1 MMNLLLSAAAAIEEV
16 ELGIGQ
22 GLSYSLLG
30 IAVVFAMLFALMVV
44 IKIMGSLLGEKPKNA
59 EAAPTA
65 KAEAAPA
72 AGGIP
77 AGKVPAPGSLGEIAI
92 HDVPEKTAAMIMAI
106 VADEM
111 NTPLNELRFK
121 SIKRVD

>member
-1 MMNLLLSAAAAIEEV
+1 MMNLLLSAPATIEEV

-44 IKIMGSLLGEKPKNA
+44 IKIMGALLGDKPKKA
-59 EAAPTA
+59 DAAA
-65 KAEAAPA
+65 KVDTAPA
-72 AGGIP
+72 QGGIP
-77 AGKVPAPGSLGEIAI
+77 AGKVPAPGSLGDIAI

>member
-1 MMNLLLSAAAAIEEV
+1 MMNLLLSAEAAIEEV
-16 ELGIGQ
+16 DLSIGQ

-30 IAVVFAMLFALMVV
+30 IAVVFAMLLALMVV
-44 IKIMGSLLGEKPKNA
+44 IKIMGALLGDKPKKA
-59 EAAPTA
+59 DAAA
-65 KAEAAPA
+65 KVDTAPA
-72 AGGIP
+72 QGGIP
-77 AGKVPAPGSLGEIAI
+77 AGKVPAPGSLGDIAI

>member
-1 MMNLLLSAAAAIEEV
+1 MMNLLLSASATIEEV
-16 ELGIGQ
+16 DLNIGQ

-30 IAVVFAMLFALMVV
+30 IAVVFAMLLALMVV
-44 IKIMGSLLGEKPKNA
+44 IKIMGALLGEKPGKA
-59 EAAPTA
+59 DAAPVA
-65 KAEAAPA
+65 KVETAPA
-72 AGGIP
+72 QGGIP
-77 AGKVPAPGSLGEIAI
+77 AGKVPAPGSLGDIAI

>member
-1 MMNLLLSAAAAIEEV
+1 MMNLLLSAEAAIEEI

-44 IKIMGSLLGEKPKNA
+44 IKIMGALLGDKPKKA
-59 EAAPTA
+59 DAAA
-65 KAEAAPA
+65 KVDTAPA
-72 AGGIP
+72 QGGIP
-77 AGKVPAPGSLGEIAI
+77 AGKVPAPGSLGDIAI

>member
-1 MMNLLLSAAAAIEEV
+1 MMNLLLSAEAAIEEV
-16 ELGIGQ
+16 DLSIGQ

-30 IAVVFAMLFALMVV
+30 IAVVFAMLLALMVV
-44 IKIMGSLLGEKPKNA
+44 IKIMGALLGDKPKKA
-59 EAAPTA
+59 DAAA
-65 KAEAAPA
+65 KFDTAPA
-72 AGGIP
+72 QGGIP
-77 AGKVPAPGSLGEIAI
+77 AGKVPAPGSLGDIAI

>member
-1 MMNLLLSAAAAIEEV
+1 MMNLLLSASAAIEEV
-16 ELGIGQ
+16 DLSIGQ

-30 IAVVFAMLFALMVV
+30 IAVVFAMLLALMVV
-44 IKIMGSLLGEKPKNA
+44 IKIMGALLGEKPKKA
-59 EAAPTA
+59 DAVA
-65 KAEAAPA
+65 KTEAAPA

-77 AGKVPAPGSLGEIAI
+77 AGKVPAPGSLGDIAI

>member
-1 MMNLLLSAAAAIEEV
+1 MMNLLLSAPATIEEV

-30 IAVVFAMLFALMVV
+30 IAVVFAMLFALMIV
-44 IKIMGSLLGEKPKNA
+44 IKIMGALLGEKPKKA
-59 EAAPTA
+59 DAAAAA
-65 KAEAAPA
+65 KVDTAPA
-72 AGGIP
+72 QGGIP
-77 AGKVPAPGSLGEIAI
+77 AGKVPALGSLGDIAI

>member
-1 MMNLLLSAAAAIEEV
+1 MMNLLLSAPATIEEV
-16 ELGIGQ
+16 DLNIGQ

-30 IAVVFAMLFALMVV
+30 IAVVFAMLFALMIV
-44 IKIMGSLLGEKPKNA
+44 IKIMGALLGEKPKKA
-59 EAAPTA
+59 DAAAVA
-65 KAEAAPA
+65 KVETAPA
-72 AGGIP
+72 QGGIP
-77 AGKVPAPGSLGEIAI
+77 AGKVPAPGSLGDIAI

>member
-1 MMNLLLSAAAAIEEV
+1 MMNLLLSAPATIEEV

-30 IAVVFAMLFALMVV
+30 IAVVFAMLFALMIV
-44 IKIMGSLLGEKPKNA
+44 IKIMGALLGEKPKKA
-59 EAAPTA
+59 DAAA
-65 KAEAAPA
+65 KVDTAPA
-72 AGGIP
+72 QGGIP
-77 AGKVPAPGSLGEIAI
+77 AGKVPAPGSLGDIAI

>member
-1 MMNLLLSAAAAIEEV
+1 MMNLLLSAPATIEEV

-30 IAVVFAMLFALMVV
+30 IAVVFAMLFALMIV
-44 IKIMGSLLGEKPKNA
+44 IKIMGALLGEKPKKA
-59 EAAPTA
+59 DAAAAA
-65 KAEAAPA
+65 KVDTAPA
-72 AGGIP
+72 QGGIP
-77 AGKVPAPGSLGEIAI
+77 AGKVPAPGSLGDIAI

>member
-1 MMNLLLSAAAAIEEV
+1 MMNLLLSAPATIEEV

-30 IAVVFAMLFALMVV
+30 IAVVFAMLFALMIV
-44 IKIMGSLLGEKPKNA
+44 IKIMGALLGEKPKKA
-59 EAAPTA
+59 DDAAAA
-65 KAEAAPA
+65 KVDTAPA
-72 AGGIP
+72 QGGIP
-77 AGKVPAPGSLGEIAI
+77 AGKVPAPGSLGDIAI

>member
-1 MMNLLLSAAAAIEEV
+1 MMNLLLSASATIEEV
-16 ELGIGQ
+16 DLNIGQ

-30 IAVVFAMLFALMVV
+30 IAVVFAMLLALMVV
-44 IKIMGSLLGEKPKNA
+44 IKIMGALLGEKPKKA
-59 EAAPTA
+59 DAAAAA
-65 KAEAAPA
+65 KVETAPA
-72 AGGIP
+72 QGEIP
-77 AGKVPAPGSLGEIAI
+77 AGKVPAPGSLGDIAI

>member
-1 MMNLLLSAAAAIEEV
+1 MMNLLLSAPATIEEV
-16 ELGIGQ
+16 DLNIGQ

-30 IAVVFAMLFALMVV
+30 IAVVFAMLFALMIV
-44 IKIMGSLLGEKPKNA
+44 IKIMGALLGEKPKKA
-59 EAAPTA
+59 DAAA
-65 KAEAAPA
+65 KVDTAPA
-72 AGGIP
+72 QGGIP
-77 AGKVPAPGSLGEIAI
+77 AGKVPAPGSLGDIAI